1 MGKSSYF
8 LNGNK
13 VEFTIYEDMG
23 IMAKTNF
30 VDFVVGNVVDTENK
44 RYRSFIR
51 DVMFDFAIITFMTD
65 IDTSTVIDNDDSFS
79 DQISEIETFLHCID
93 ISNCIKPYVK
103 KEILD
108 ELNLVI
114 NQNIE
119 YTTGIKLNDI
129 GRSICSFIDA
139 LKKNIEEMDA
149 KSLRD
154 MAQIANKSENKNIA
168 NGIVSEYLK
177 TNSPNDIKDEA
188 AKAQKEKIIKLEDEI
203 AKLKENHQE
212 FSHL

>member
-30 VDFVVGNVVDTENK
+30 VDFVVGNVVDAENK

-51 DVMFDFAIITFMTD
+51 DIMFDFAIITFMTD
-65 IDTSTVIDNDDSFS
+65 IDTSTIIDNDDSFS
-79 DQISEIETFLHCID
+79 DQISEIETFLHCVD
-93 ISNCIKPYVK
+93 VPNSIKPYIK
-103 KEILD
+103 KEIFN
-108 ELNLVI
+108 ELNLAI
-114 NQNIE
+114 DQNIE
-119 YTTGIKLNDI
+119 YSTGIKLNDVS
-129 GRSICSFIDA
+129 RSICSFIDV
-139 LKKNIEEMDA
+139 LKEKINSVDID
-149 KSLRD
+149 SLSGAVKKISD
-154 MAQIANKSENKNIA
+154 MKDGVTSKD
-168 NGIVSEYLK
+168 IVSEYFK
-177 TNSPNDIKDEA
+177 SNIPNDIKDEA